1 LRSVL
6 NNDVGAARDIVIL
19 NAGAAL
25 YAANV
30 AASIKEGIALAR
42 EAIASGAAQK
52 KLEQF
57 VTFTQ
62 KSGSPT

>member
-1 LRSVL
+1 
-6 NNDVGAARDIVIL
+6 
-19 NAGAAL
+19 L

-42 EAIASGAAQK
+42 EAIANGAAHQK
-52 KLEQF
+52 MAQF
-57 VTFTQ
+57 VAFTQ